1 MLITLRKHLQ
11 MWLGVPSPT
20 HPLEHQ
26 LQTLQDRM
34 DFLEKTIMTARPDT
48 PSESPLGS
56 GYVDD
61 LSTLPDAHLGAH

>member
-1 MLITLRKHLQ
+1 MLRTLRKHLQ

-34 DFLEKTIMTARPDT
+34 DFLEKMIMTARPDT
-48 PSESPLGS
+48 PSEAPLS
-56 GYVDD
+56 ATAADD
-61 LSTLPDAHLGAH
+61 LSHVPDAHLGAH